1 MKDKRKYWMW
11 LSAMAGPGSK
21 SALNLVRDF
30 GDAEGVYKAKASE
43 IEKKGSVTDKRVLSR
58 LDYKDL
64 SETENI
70 LRWCDKNGVRV
81 MVPTDADYPDG
92 FKVLQDAPMAL
103 YMLGNL
109 PDLDNTLCCAVVGT
123 RNMSE
128 YGKETAY
135 NIGSGLADGGA
146 CIVSGLALGIDGMAM
161 AGAIEAGGKTVA
173 VLGCGIDI
181 VYPKEHEKL
190 LRKVMEKGAVITE
203 YAPGVS
209 PKGFHF
215 PVRNRLIS
223 GLCQAVCVVEGN
235 MRSGSLITARHA
247 LYQGRTLFSV
257 PGRIGEDGS
266 EGTNFL
272 LRQGAIAATGARD
285 ILSEF
290 EFVYPH
296 SLVLDMPIP
305 HISPDEAKEKLSIKS
320 RTDKA
325 NKAKA
330 KEEKIKDEQKSTE
343 KPEVKK
349 AEKKKKTK
357 EKNPFPKVVEEKPK
371 KKVDIDSLSPEDIKV
386 LDYMVA
392 DVPMLAEEIAE
403 GGFDLSCVMVS
414 LTLLEIAGAVEAGAG
429 GYYLKRAADFGGEPE
444 YITEDDDGL

>member
-1 MKDKRKYWMW
+1 MW
-11 LSAMAGPGSK
+11 LSAMAGPGSR
-21 SALNLVRDF
+21 SALNLIRDF

-70 LRWCDKNGVRV
+70 LEWCDKNGVRI

-92 FKVLQDAPMAL
+92 LKDLQDAPMAL
-103 YMLGNL
+103 YVLGDL
-109 PDLDNTLCCAVVGT
+109 PDIDNTLCCAVVGT

-135 NIGSGLADGGA
+135 SIGSGLADGGA

-190 LRKVMEKGAVITE
+190 LRKVIENGAVITE

-209 PKGFHF
+209 PKGYHF

-257 PGRIGEDGS
+257 PGRIGEEGS

-296 SLVLDMPIP
+296 SLMLDMPVP
-305 HISPDEAKEKLSIKS
+305 HLSPDEAKEKLSVKS
-320 RTDKA
+320 RAERKK
-325 NKAKA
+325 NGKAKA
-330 KEEKIKDEQKSTE
+330 EDQNDKNMSAVDTE
-343 KPEVKK
+343 PKK
-349 AEKKKKTK
+349 VKKKKSAD
-357 EKNPFPKVVEEKPK
+357 KNPFPKKENERPK
-371 KKVDIDSLSPEDIKV
+371 KKIELDTLSPEDIKV
-386 LDYMVA
+386 LEYMVP

-403 GGFDLSCVMVS
+403 GGFELSNVMVS

>member
-21 SALNLVRDF
+21 SALSLVRDF

-70 LRWCDKNGVRV
+70 LEWCDKNGVRI

-92 FKVLQDAPMAL
+92 FKVLQDAPMAI
-103 YMLGNL
+103 YMLGKL

-161 AGAIEAGGKTVA
+161 AGAIEAGGKTVG

-190 LRKVMEKGAVITE
+190 LRKVMENGAVITE

-235 MRSGSLITARHA
+235 MKSGSLITARHA

-272 LRQGAIAATGARD
+272 LKQGAIAATSARD

-296 SLVLDMPIP
+296 SLVVDMPVP
-305 HISPDEAKEKLSIKS
+305 HISSEKAKEKLSIKS
-320 RTDKA
+320 RADRTKKPKVKEETSKESEKLLEKP
-325 NKAKA
+325 KAK
-330 KEEKIKDEQKSTE
+330 T
-343 KPEVKK
+343 V
-349 AEKKKKTK
+349 EKKKSKD
-357 EKNPFPKVVEEKPK
+357 KNPFPKAEEKPK
-371 KKVDIDSLSPEDIKV
+371 KKIDLDTLSPEDIKI
-386 LDYMVA
+386 LDYMVP

-403 GGFDLSCVMVS
+403 GGFDLSSVMVS

>member
-1 MKDKRKYWMW
+1 MW

-21 SALNLVRDF
+21 SALSLVRDF

-70 LRWCDKNGVRV
+70 LEWCDKNGVRI
-81 MVPTDADYPDG
+81 MVPTDEDYPDG
-92 FKVLQDAPMAL
+92 FKVLQDAPMAI
-103 YMLGNL
+103 YMLGKL
-109 PDLDNTLCCAVVGT
+109 PDLDDTLCCAVVGT
-123 RNMSE
+123 RKMSE

-257 PGRIGEDGS
+257 PGRIGEEGS

-272 LRQGAIAATGARD
+272 LRQGAIAATSARD

-290 EFVYPH
+290 EFIYPH

-305 HISPDEAKEKLSIKS
+305 HISPDEAKEKLSIKGRS
-320 RTDKA
+320 EKTPKSKSD
-325 NKAKA
+325 
-330 KEEKIKDEQKSTE
+330 EESPKKTEKTLEKFKIKS
-343 KPEVKK
+343 
-349 AEKKKKTK
+349 AEKKKTK
-357 EKNPFPKVVEEKPK
+357 EKNPFPKAEEKPK
-371 KKVDIDSLSPEDIKV
+371 KKIDLDTLSPEDIKI
-386 LDYMVA
+386 LDYMVP

>member
-1 MKDKRKYWMW
+1 MW
-11 LSAMAGPGSK
+11 LSAMAGPGSR
-21 SALNLVRDF
+21 SALNLIRDF

-70 LRWCDKNGVRV
+70 LEWCDKNGVRI

-92 FKVLQDAPMAL
+92 LKDLQDAPMAL
-103 YMLGNL
+103 YVLGDL
-109 PDLDNTLCCAVVGT
+109 PDIDNTLCCAVVGT

-135 NIGSGLADGGA
+135 SIGSGLADGGA

-190 LRKVMEKGAVITE
+190 LRKVIENGAVITE

-209 PKGFHF
+209 PKGYHF

-257 PGRIGEDGS
+257 PGRIGEEGS

-296 SLVLDMPIP
+296 SLMLDMPVP
-305 HISPDEAKEKLSIKS
+305 HLSPDEAKEKLSVKS
-320 RTDKA
+320 RAERKK
-325 NKAKA
+325 NG
-330 KEEKIKDEQKSTE
+330 
-343 KPEVKK
+343 KPK
-349 AEKKKKTK
+349 AEDQNDKNKSAVDTEPKKVKKKKSAD
-357 EKNPFPKVVEEKPK
+357 KNPFPKKENERPK
-371 KKVDIDSLSPEDIKV
+371 KKIELDTLSPEDIKV
-386 LDYMVA
+386 LEYMVP

-403 GGFDLSCVMVS
+403 GGFELSNVMVS

-429 GYYLKRAADFGGEPE
+429 GYYLKRAADFGREPE

>member
-1 MKDKRKYWMW
+1 MW
-11 LSAMAGPGSK
+11 LSAMAGPGSR
-21 SALNLVRDF
+21 SALDLVRDF
-30 GDAEGVYKAKASE
+30 EDAEGVYKAKASE

-70 LRWCDKNGVRV
+70 LEWCDKNGVRV
-81 MVPTDADYPDG
+81 MIPTDPDYPDG

-109 PDLDNTLCCAVVGT
+109 PDVENTLCCAVVGT
-123 RNMSE
+123 RKMSE
-128 YGKETAY
+128 YGKTTAY

-190 LRKVMEKGAVITE
+190 LMKVMENGAVITE

-257 PGRIGEDGS
+257 PGRIGEEGS
-266 EGTNFL
+266 EGTNLL
-272 LRQGAIAATGARD
+272 LRQGAIAATSA
-285 ILSEF
+285 
-290 EFVYPH
+290 
-296 SLVLDMPIP
+296 
-305 HISPDEAKEKLSIKS
+305 
-320 RTDKA
+320 
-325 NKAKA
+325 
-330 KEEKIKDEQKSTE
+330 
-343 KPEVKK
+343 
-349 AEKKKKTK
+349 
-357 EKNPFPKVVEEKPK
+357 
-371 KKVDIDSLSPEDIKV
+371 
-386 LDYMVA
+386 
-392 DVPMLAEEIAE
+392 
-403 GGFDLSCVMVS
+403 
-414 LTLLEIAGAVEAGAG
+414 
-429 GYYLKRAADFGGEPE
+429 
-444 YITEDDDGL
+444 